1 MSIMKI
7 ALKLSL
13 LLFAAAFVLDAQ
25 ITPPPGGGGSVLACV
40 GTPGNTFGAYRSLCM
55 DSNKAVWVCG
65 NALTCTIAA
74 DWANVGQS
82 GVSGVA
88 SFNTRT
94 GAVALA
100 LGDVT
105 GVLTNYS
112 TIAGL
117 TGYPSTFPPTNSG
130 DWAGTWQSH
139 APSYFQLAL
148 TNYSTISGLTGY
160 PSTFPPTNSGNWA
173 GTWQSNSP
181 AAFQSALVNYST
193 ISGLSGYP
201 STFPAAITLTTIG
214 SSGAATWNG
223 TTLNIP
229 QYAGGGSMTWPSS
242 AGIVTWAS
250 DTSWGSPATSSTI
263 IGLFGSGSCSGYLK
277 SDGTCATPGGGGT
290 VTSVSFTGGLISVA
304 NGTSTPA
311 FTVAGTSGG
320 VPYFNSGT
328 TWASSGALTQYG
340 VVLGGGAGNA
350 PTSTS
355 ASTTT
360 TQALFATTTA
370 PAFRA
375 IATGDLPTIPLAG
388 GGTGVDLSA
397 AGGAVNTTGA
407 QVLHE
412 NASHVISSSA
422 LIAADLPNTAVSPNS
437 YTNTNLTV
445 DAQGRIT
452 AASNGSGGSGYLVM
466 TTGSGAPSAACAVPT
481 SSNLAMYWDSVGL
494 NIYYCSATT
503 PTWQKFSTDGNGQ
516 GLSGSIE
523 FKGVTSGGAG
533 FAVSDVAAATQILY
547 MLPTTNGTA
556 NQVLYDTGSATCG
569 TYTTG
574 SPALCHQLAWET
586 APFTLVS
593 SPTAHALYAGNTTS
607 APNAITVPSA
617 DALLYG
623 TTGADP
629 AFKALPTGGTNGCS
643 GSTDMLQWNN
653 STHAFACGTASGGG
667 TSVNVNGSSV
677 SNPNFNGS
685 TPAAQAGYQNAA
697 LQVSASSVSVEVPIT
712 YAVEQ
717 NSCGTGS
724 YTLLAADNASV
735 IQFSAVCTV
744 TVPTGL
750 GAGFNVIVEQTG
762 SGTVTFTG
770 SGTTLHQLY
779 GSASTAGQWAKVA
792 LYSDTDTVWQL
803 SGNLTGVLAAGNVSG
818 LGSLA
823 TLSMAPLAYGG
834 TNEDLS
840 ATGAATY
847 FLAQNASH
855 VVSARAI
862 ALADLPVL
870 HGQCTEAWGGSGTS
884 FAMTS
889 GDDAIVNNTCY
900 NDSGATRTITAVKC
914 RSDAA
919 SNTTVLTPTFGSAGT
934 GTAILT
940 GTVTC
945 GNSYAYSSTGTIS
958 TSAWTTGTGI
968 DPGMSTVG
976 NAKSIA
982 LLIEYT
988 YQPY

>member
-1 MSIMKI
+1 
-7 ALKLSL
+7 
-13 LLFAAAFVLDAQ
+13 
-25 ITPPPGGGGSVLACV
+25 
-40 GTPGNTFGAYRSLCM
+40 
-55 DSNKAVWVCG
+55 
-65 NALTCTIAA
+65 
-74 DWANVGQS
+74 
-82 GVSGVA
+82 
-88 SFNTRT
+88 
-94 GAVALA
+94 
-100 LGDVT
+100 
-105 GVLTNYS
+105 
-112 TIAGL
+112 
-117 TGYPSTFPPTNSG
+117 
-130 DWAGTWQSH
+130 
-139 APSYFQLAL
+139 
-148 TNYSTISGLTGY
+148 
-160 PSTFPPTNSGNWA
+160 
-173 GTWQSNSP
+173 
-181 AAFQSALVNYST
+181 
-193 ISGLSGYP
+193 
-201 STFPAAITLTTIG
+201 
-214 SSGAATWNG
+214 
-223 TTLNIP
+223 
-229 QYAGGGSMTWPSS
+229 
-242 AGIVTWAS
+242 
-250 DTSWGSPATSSTI
+250 
-263 IGLFGSGSCSGYLK
+263 
-277 SDGTCATPGGGGT
+277 
-290 VTSVSFTGGLISVA
+290 
-304 NGTSTPA
+304 
-311 FTVAGTSGG
+311 
-320 VPYFNSGT
+320 
-328 TWASSGALTQYG
+328 
-340 VVLGGGAGNA
+340 
-350 PTSTS
+350 
-355 ASTTT
+355 
-360 TQALFATTTA
+360 
-370 PAFRA
+370 
-375 IATGDLPTIPLAG
+375 
-388 GGTGVDLSA
+388 
-397 AGGAVNTTGA
+397 
-407 QVLHE
+407 
-412 NASHVISSSA
+412 
-422 LIAADLPNTAVSPNS
+422 
-437 YTNTNLTV
+437 
-445 DAQGRIT
+445 
-452 AASNGSGGSGYLVM
+452 
-466 TTGSGAPSAACAVPT
+466 
-481 SSNLAMYWDSVGL
+481 
-494 NIYYCSATT
+494 
-503 PTWQKFSTDGNGQ
+503 
-516 GLSGSIE
+516 
-523 FKGVTSGGAG
+523 
-533 FAVSDVAAATQILY
+533 
-547 MLPTTNGTA
+547 
-556 NQVLYDTGSATCG
+556 
-569 TYTTG
+569 
-574 SPALCHQLAWET
+574 
-586 APFTLVS
+586 
-593 SPTAHALYAGNTTS
+593 
-607 APNAITVPSA
+607 
-617 DALLYG
+617 
-623 TTGADP
+623 
-629 AFKALPTGGTNGCS
+629 
-643 GSTDMLQWNN
+643 MLQWNN